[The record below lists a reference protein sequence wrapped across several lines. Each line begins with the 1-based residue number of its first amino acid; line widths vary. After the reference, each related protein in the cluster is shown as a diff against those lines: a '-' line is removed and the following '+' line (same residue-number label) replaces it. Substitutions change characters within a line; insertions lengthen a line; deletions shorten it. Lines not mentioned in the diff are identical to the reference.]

1 MSIELHAHSG
11 EAFEAG
17 FRSCCLAFVSSDRV
31 RTSPPSAS
39 SPSSSSSSSLSSPSS
54 SPPGSSSPSSSSS
67 RSVAS
72 LFAPVPGASDGVTL
86 PSQRIEPRK
95 DFVVETPDPA
105 ALANASFASCP
116 FAASPFAYLRLPP
129 FPMHPV
135 SEALPCLADEAG
147 ASPGRV
153 AASPAP
159 RPSRE
164 ASRAKARRALSRDT
178 SRENVHSRRMVF
190 ATPCLEVVYGSA
202 TRKGLFHDNEDR
214 VSIAYWGGVSGQTLL
229 SSVASASSPSSFSH
243 QSSISEGDACAAS
256 RGLER
261 RDKSRPWG
269 RASDEGLEAKREVP
283 EERERHLLTN
293 SRGERGFAGSCV
305 APSSVSSTHASSS
318 ASSGGL
324 FGGASGDSEV
334 ERGVPQ
340 TPPEPARLTRSD
352 SSGLSRLQ
360 TLRMRLRGG
369 RVRSVERED
378 STEVRPPPE
387 SSSETSDD
395 AFAGRA
401 RRQSDSEDEELA
413 LLKVASVSQA
423 YRVEEEKRLRRAN
436 KLQKI
441 SSRKPGYDKDRL
453 CKRNAPSSFCSFSD
467 LEQDEGDATTGP
479 EPSSRAAAPWECPCF
494 VTPKGR
500 VLSQKLPAKRT
511 GDLLVEM
518 PFVSAKKTRPCH
530 RPALR
535 EAELWHDKGKKKVQ
549 GWGYTSRFPVHET
562 AAPSVEG
569 GEVAAPLPAC
579 LSSLPR
585 SRMHSERNPSTG
597 KKEKLPGPE
606 KKHLFF
612 RRLHSRGERETGT
625 QSTEREKEQKREPTY
640 QNPSE
645 AENSGVA
652 FPRDLQKLSSVQSAS
667 STGASRCV
675 ERESSLTLRHAPT
688 FLFTVCDGHDGPS
701 AAVYAALEL
710 PRLLCSQ
717 AGREGLHGELLG
729 EVAFPCMQAEGQ
741 AGDVAAAARLRASDE
756 GRPAR
761 LGRKGASLQDAN
773 DFGIDWGQ
781 SQDNDKNDVFKEVFH
796 ELDDNFRLEC
806 KRMAAKTGLTCT
818 SGACVSSVMVR
829 RNELI
834 SQSVGDC
841 RVALLSIDLDAGA
854 RMYREAL
861 LFGSSSDDLMD
872 VRDPG
877 DFLSIQVASSEDEQ
891 DLCPEQQAQNIRHQR
906 TQEATAKE
914 ERSRQGERTAG
925 ELAGQR
931 VEEERRAEL
940 KEAPEKEEAMT
951 VCRRAEMRRGSEGLE
966 GTEGEREEG
975 RTEDSKVAEVSS
987 PGLAEKTNE
996 GEARR
1001 GPQSLSA
1008 GISGGETEAEAKND
1022 ARAAPDPSYC
1032 PAEGATTGMSSER
1045 WSLGQNAPRQFLSSP
1060 SEGTWPS
1067 GRGERFPV
1075 DEARASPRKVS
1086 DTQEDFDDDIPTE
1099 TQLDSLPAVSSETE
1113 KGPAASDD
1121 ATSVA
1126 SSRSSDS
1133 VPYVAR
1139 SPSVSVGTRPH
1150 AGEHTDTSP
1159 ISSAVSAPSPSSLPL
1174 VFSPQPSVS
1183 SSSLPLSSSSL
1194 ARVSSSPQPS
1204 ASSASLPLSSSR
1216 QSGEALGSS
1225 GAASS
1230 ESSRERQGKLRLR
1243 HPRQR
1248 KPFLLQVLHAE
1259 HRCHNPREL
1268 ARVQRAGGSIF
1279 AGRVGGVLEP
1289 SRSVGDFDVKD
1300 AQPPGVLIATPEVCR
1315 VKVRKPT
1322 LVLLGTDGVWDML
1335 CSADVL
1341 ACVKKVTQ
1349 FWQLL
1354 LAAFRERMEELQ
1366 EEATEKQ
1373 ENEKERGE
1381 GDQVRESSG
1390 NGKGVAGRDVGCG
1403 GKETPCGPEREER
1416 RQRLKTGVKADV
1428 LSRISEELIKVA
1440 RRRGSD
1446 DDATCLA
1453 VFLNPAPADS
1463 EETPVSETAGRTCL
1477 PLFSGGGTG
1486 RRAKKEK
1493 DVFCVKD
1500 NWIA

>member
-1 MSIELHAHSG
+1 MAAKAVFDRKPL
-11 EAFEAG
+11 
-17 FRSCCLAFVSSDRV
+17 SSSLPLSSLL
-31 RTSPPSAS
+31 TSSASPLSAS
-39 SPSSSSSSSLSSPSS
+39 SPSSSSSSLSSSS
-54 SPPGSSSPSSSSS
+54 SPPCSSSPSSSPSSSSS
-67 RSVAS
+67 CSLAS
-72 LFAPVPGASDGVTL
+72 LFARVPGASDGVTS
-86 PSQRIEPRK
+86 PSQSIDPRK
-95 DFVVETPDPA
+95 DFVVETPAAA
-105 ALANASFASCP
+105 ALAKASFASCGMDGVSCP
-116 FAASPFAYLRLPP
+116 FAASPFAFPGLPP
-129 FPMHPV
+129 LPMHPV
-135 SEALPCLADEAG
+135 SEALPRLADEAG

-153 AASPAP
+153 GASPAP
-159 RPSRE
+159 QPSRE
-164 ASRAKARRALSRDT
+164 TPRARARRVLSRDT
-178 SRENVHSRRMVF
+178 SRENVRSRRIVF
-190 ATPCLEVVYGSA
+190 ANPCLEVVYGSA

-229 SSVASASSPSSFSH
+229 SSVAYASSPSSFSH
-243 QSSISEGDACAAS
+243 QSFISGVDACAAS
-256 RGLER
+256 RGTERRGKSGPWALSSDGGLER
-261 RDKSRPWG
+261 
-269 RASDEGLEAKREVP
+269 KREVA
-283 EERERHLLTN
+283 EERERHVFTD
-293 SRGERGFAGSCV
+293 SQGGGRGFAGSGVAGSGV

-324 FGGASGDSEV
+324 FGGASGDSDV

-340 TPPEPARLTRSD
+340 TPPEPSRLRRSD
-352 SSGLSRLQ
+352 SSDLSRLQ

-387 SSSETSDD
+387 SSSETSDE
-395 AFAGRA
+395 AFAGRT

-436 KLQKI
+436 KLQKK
-441 SSRKPGYDKDRL
+441 SSRKPRFDKDRL
-453 CKRNAPSSFCSFSD
+453 CKRNAPSRFSSFSD
-467 LEQDEGDATTGP
+467 LEQDEGDATAGQ
-479 EPSSRAAAPWECPCF
+479 EPSSRAASPWECPCF

-511 GDLLVEM
+511 GDLFVEM

-562 AAPSVEG
+562 AAPQVEG

-579 LSSLPR
+579 LASLSR
-585 SRMHSERNPSTG
+585 SRMHSEKHPPTR
-597 KKEKLPGPE
+597 KKEKLRGLE

-625 QSTEREKEQKREPTY
+625 QSPEKEKEQRREQACQSPRERRDGTTR
-640 QNPSE
+640 QGLDSD

-652 FPRDLQKLSSVQSAS
+652 FQRDLQKQNSVQSAS

-717 AGREGLHGELLG
+717 AGREGLRGEFLG
-729 EVAFPCMQAEGQ
+729 KAAFSCMQAEEQ
-741 AGDVAAAARLRASDE
+741 AGDVAGEARLRAGDE
-756 GRPAR
+756 GLPAR
-761 LGRKGASLQDAN
+761 LGRKGASLQVAN

-781 SQDNDKNDVFKEVFH
+781 SQDNEKNDVFKDVFH

-806 KRMAAKTGLTCT
+806 KRMAEKTGLTCT

-877 DFLSIQVASSEDEQ
+877 DFLHIQLASSEDEE
-891 DLCPEQQAQNIRHQR
+891 DLCPEQQARNRRYQR

-914 ERSRQGERTAG
+914 ETSGQGERTAR
-925 ELAGQR
+925 ERSQERRLPGQR
-931 VEEERRAEL
+931 AKEERRAEV

-951 VCRRAEMRRGSEGLE
+951 VCTSAATRRSDEGLE
-966 GTEGEREEG
+966 GTEEEREGG
-975 RTEDSKVAEVSS
+975 RTEEREVADVSS
-987 PGLAEKTNE
+987 SGHDEKE
-996 GEARR
+996 SQGEAPR
-1001 GPQSLSA
+1001 GPQSLST
-1008 GISGGETEAEAKND
+1008 GTSVRETEAEAKKD
-1022 ARAAPDPSYC
+1022 ARVAPDPSSSS
-1032 PAEGATTGMSSER
+1032 AEGATRVSSER
-1045 WSLGQNAPRQFLSSP
+1045 CSLGRNAPRQFLPSP
-1060 SEGTWPS
+1060 SEGACPS
-1067 GRGERFPV
+1067 GRGGRLHA
-1075 DEARASPRKVS
+1075 DEARESPRKVT
-1086 DTQEDFDDDIPTE
+1086 DTREDFDGDIPTE
-1099 TQLDSLPAVSSETE
+1099 TQLDSLPTVSSETE
-1113 KGPAASDD
+1113 KGPMASDD
-1121 ATSVA
+1121 ASSVA
-1126 SSRSSDS
+1126 SSRSSDN

-1139 SPSVSVGTRPH
+1139 SPSVSVGIRPH
-1150 AGEHTDTSP
+1150 AGEHTDTSS
-1159 ISSAVSAPSPSSLPL
+1159 ISSAVSGPSPSSLPL
-1174 VFSPQPSVS
+1174 V
-1183 SSSLPLSSSSL
+1183 
-1194 ARVSSSPQPS
+1194 SSPQPS
-1204 ASSASLPLSSSR
+1204 TSASLPLSSR
-1216 QSGEALGSS
+1216 ESGEALGTS

-1230 ESSRERQGKLRLR
+1230 ESPREHRGKLRLR
-1243 HPRQR
+1243 HPRQG

-1322 LVLLGTDGVWDML
+1322 LVLLGTDGVWDTL

-1341 ACVKKVTQ
+1341 ACVKKVPQ

-1366 EEATEKQ
+1366 EAKETQ
-1373 ENEKERGE
+1373 ENERERGE
-1381 GDQVRESSG
+1381 EGKVRASSG
-1390 NGKGVAGRDVGCG
+1390 NGKGVAGRDVGCDA
-1403 GKETPCGPEREER
+1403 EER

-1463 EETPVSETAGRTCL
+1463 EETPVSEAAGRTCL

-1486 RRAKKEK
+1486 RRAKKEE